1 MLLKPE
7 KVRFTGASF
16 WQTTT
21 SPVTVALG
29 AGMTAKR
36 AFCDKLREQ
45 FPAAALETVFNT
57 KLKVPGFDVGNCSW
71 AVLDVDVENNVGAAT
86 PFKVYW
92 NAYGGIPPVPLKV
105 MVGALPYWQTMVVSM
120 LMDAFG
126 GAVTVSTVL
135 LTDAGGQGWVPDPAT
150 LVRLKVYAPAME
162 VFTGMVAVLEPAGEL
177 TTKSGPLLMLYTNE

>member
-1 MLLKPE
+1 MKPE

-45 FPAAALETVFNT
+45 FPAAALETEFNT
-57 KLKVPGFDVGNCSW
+57 TLKVPGFDVGNCNW
-71 AVLDVDVENNVGAAT
+71 AVLDVDVENNVGAAM
-86 PFKVYW
+86 PFNVYW
-92 NAYGGIPPVPLKV
+92 NAYGGVPPVPLKV
-105 MVGALPYWQTMVVSM
+105 MVGAFPYWQTMVVSI
-120 LMDAFG
+120 LMVAFG
-126 GAVTVSTVL
+126 GAVTVTTVL
-135 LTDAGGQGWVPDPAT
+135 LTDVGGQGWVPDPAT
-150 LVRLKVYAPAME
+150 LVRLNVYAPAME
-162 VFTGMVAVLEPAGEL
+162 VFTGMVAVFEPACEL